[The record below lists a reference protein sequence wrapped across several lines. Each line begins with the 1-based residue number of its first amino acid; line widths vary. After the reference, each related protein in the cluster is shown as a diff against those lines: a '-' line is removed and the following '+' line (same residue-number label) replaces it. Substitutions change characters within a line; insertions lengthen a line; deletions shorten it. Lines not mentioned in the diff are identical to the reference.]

1 MKGSQNFIEKWC
13 DKEIGKER
21 MTAEEKSSMVS
32 RINYGD
38 TIQHLS
44 GADFIVEA
52 ASEDF
57 DLKKLIF
64 ENIA

>member
-1 MKGSQNFIEKWC
+1 
-13 DKEIGKER
+13 